1 MILKEDFPIVIER
14 YPYSESLNKKLLKDM
29 KNVPWRTKDECN
41 YYTNIFADQ
50 CHCSDSDP
58 SPGLLIVKE
67 WVEKLLRSKVAPDY
81 YLGAKE
87 HDAKIDIRMWY
98 AKYDKGDYTQTHR
111 HSFVLYA
118 FVYFIK
124 TPKGSSPLVFTKS
137 GKKIKAEEGK
147 VVIFPGGLRHHVPK
161 NRCDDRIIVAGNVV
175 FTQ

>member
-1 MILKEDFPIVIER
+1 M
-14 YPYSESLNKKLLKDM
+14 
-29 KNVPWRTKDECN
+29 C
-41 YYTNIFADQ
+41 
-50 CHCSDSDP
+50 
-58 SPGLLIVKE
+58 
-67 WVEKLLRSKVAPDY
+67 
-81 YLGAKE
+81 
-87 HDAKIDIRMWY
+87 IRDR
-98 AKYDKGDYTQTHR
+98 YDKGDYTQTHH

-147 VVIFPGGLRHHVPK
+147 VVIFPGVLRHHVPK